1 MLASLVRLLT
11 NFLVQKGISV
21 HALRI
26 GSKRR
31 RPTAEV
37 KESRREADKQEMDLA
52 MKLAE
57 LKAFERQL
65 KLQKNELESGKAAS
79 EIVNGLIGAGSL
91 KQESDGSWTVIQ

>member
-1 MLASLVRLLT
+1 M
-11 NFLVQKGISV
+11 

-37 KESRREADKQEMDLA
+37 KEERREADKKEMDLQ

-65 KLQKNELESGKAAS
+65 KLQKNELDNGKEAS
-79 EIVNGLIGAGSL
+79 AIVNGLISAGSL
-91 KQESDGSWTVIQ
+91 K